1 MNIEDTT
8 ALVTGANRGIG
19 KAFAEALLDRGAT
32 KVYAA
37 VRDVATVTDPR
48 LVPIQLDVTDPDRV
62 AAVAR
67 ELDDV
72 QVVVNNAGILHVSVP
87 LSASLDVA
95 RVELET
101 NYLSLVSMTEA
112 FAPVL
117 ERNGG
122 GAFVNM
128 LSVFSFVA
136 TPVLTTYSASKAAA
150 WSFTNAARIELRR
163 QGTQVVGVHAG
174 PVDTDMAA
182 EFDLEKIPPA
192 AVATSALDALEAD
205 EPEAFAEDYSRAVK
219 AGLSDDQGTLYP
231 EIERQFLEL
240 TGAATAAT

>member
-72 QVVVNNAGILHVSVP
+72 QLVINNAGILNVSIP
-87 LSASLDVA
+87 LSASLDTA
-95 RVELET
+95 RLELET
-101 NYLSLVSMTEA
+101 NYLSLVSMTQA

-122 GAFVNM
+122 GAFINM
-128 LSVFSFVA
+128 LSVFSYVA

-163 QGTQVVGVHAG
+163 QGTEVVGVHAG

-182 EFDLEKIPPA
+182 AFDLEKIPPA
-192 AVATSALDALEAD
+192 SVAAYALDALEAG
-205 EPEAFAEDYSRAVK
+205 EPEAVDDYSLAMK
-219 AGLSDDQGTLYP
+219 AGLSDDQAALYP
-231 EIERQFLEL
+231 EIEREFLAM
-240 TGAATAAT
+240 TGARTTS

>member
-1 MNIEDTT
+1 MNIQDST

-19 KAFAEALLDRGAT
+19 RAFADALVDRGAT

-37 VRDVATVTDPR
+37 VRDVATVTDTR
-48 LVPIQLDVTDPDRV
+48 LVPIQLDVTDPARV

-72 QVVVNNAGILHVSVP
+72 QLVVNNAGVLSIGVP
-87 LSASLDVA
+87 LSASLDAA

-101 NYLSLVSMTEA
+101 NYLGLVSMTQA

-128 LSVFSFVA
+128 LSVFSWVA
-136 TPVLTTYSASKAAA
+136 TPLLTTYSASKAAA
-150 WSFTNAARIELRR
+150 WSFTNAARIELRS

-174 PVDTDMAA
+174 PVDTDMTAA
-182 EFDLEKIPPA
+182 IDIEKIPPEIVA
-192 AVATSALDALEAD
+192 ASALDALEAD
-205 EPEAFAEDYSRAVK
+205 EPEAVVDDYSRAIK
-219 AGLSDDQGTLYP
+219 AGLRDDPDAVYAQV
-231 EIERQFLEL
+231 EREFLAL
-240 TGAATAAT
+240 TGAGTTGT